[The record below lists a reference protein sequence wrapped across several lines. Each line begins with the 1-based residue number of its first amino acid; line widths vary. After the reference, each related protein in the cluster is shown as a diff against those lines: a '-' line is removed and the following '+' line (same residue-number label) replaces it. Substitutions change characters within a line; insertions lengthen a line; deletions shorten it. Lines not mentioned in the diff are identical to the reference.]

1 MIKYFIRTTKE
12 RVLDESIS
20 RELGE
25 NYTLLIDTE
34 HKPIDS
40 FIKQLSDISEYDSV
54 LLEDD
59 VVLCKNFKMRIEKA
73 ISEYPDRLINFFTD
87 WSLYFTTYTTLGIF
101 RSNQCTYYPKGLS
114 KIISDKMKELYSSKV
129 GYDVI
134 EHWALQTLAIPH
146 VKYRPCLVQHK
157 GLKSLITKDSNAR
170 VTPFFIDW
178 LEKWDIDYNDSN
190 EVVSKLDILSKER
203 QDFIDKLL

>member
-1 MIKYFIRTTKE
+1 MIKYFIRTTRE
-12 RVLDESIS
+12 RALDESIS

-25 NYTLLIDTE
+25 DYTLLIDTE

-40 FIKQLSDISEYDSV
+40 FIKQLSSISEYDSV

-87 WSLYFTTYTTLGIF
+87 WSLYFTTHTTLGIF

-114 KIISDKMKELYSSKV
+114 NTISDKMKELYSSKV

-134 EHWALQTLAIPH
+134 EHWALQTLSIPH
-146 VKYRPCLVQHK
+146 VKYRPCLVQHIDY
-157 GLKSLITKDSNAR
+157 KSIITPGIYSR
-170 VTPFFIDW
+170 RSPYFIDY
-178 LEKWDIDYNDSN
+178 LEELKISYEEAYLHKEELTELMN
-190 EVVSKLDILSKER
+190 SKFK
-203 QDFIDKLL
+203 